1 MWCRRYLWK
10 RFWFSNKRPPSVL
23 SSRGTRSSHW
33 PRYLIYV
40 LSFFW
45 LLLFLS
51 ACFVVKCCEWMGK
64 ISGLWSLERADLS
77 TFKSELGHTWLLSG
91 PCLMGHP
98 LCWFLLSVEEGTPP
112 LAWVREWLQC
122 VFGMLWVCGACLSS
136 SFWIQFL
143 NSMVMILLGPC
154 GLCSSPCELQLSI
167 AFPLCAPNRGRY
179 FAFFAAM
186 GFPLSSSCL
195 L

>member
-136 SFWIQFL
+136 SFWIYSWWWFCSDPVAYAPLHVNSNCPLHFL
-143 NSMVMILLGPC
+143 YVLLTGEGILHFLQRWVF
-154 GLCSSPCELQLSI
+154 LSPLH
-167 AFPLCAPNRGRY
+167 AFCN
-179 FAFFAAM
+179 
-186 GFPLSSSCL
+186 
-195 L
+195 